1 VDSIPRR
8 GAPSSDT
15 ARNKLFAAPIIHAK
29 CPKENNER
37 WFVLNDSA
45 PKPGA
50 GFRIYL
56 IVSAMSFLFAGLYV
70 GWVLY
75 SRSQANQAIEKEA
88 AEKRRA
94 QDQQTFE
101 MMGGDRFDILVYAAN
116 PPIIQV
122 GEKSS
127 LCYSVSNAKAV
138 KIEPQT
144 EEPVWPAF
152 SRCVHVSPR
161 KTTEYTL
168 TIEDGAGHTKS
179 ATVEVVVQ

>member
-1 VDSIPRR
+1 M
-8 GAPSSDT
+8 
-15 ARNKLFAAPIIHAK
+15 
-29 CPKENNER
+29 
-37 WFVLNDSA
+37 LNDSV
-45 PKPGA
+45 PEPRS

-56 IVSAMSFLFAGLYV
+56 IVSAVAFLFAGLYV

-75 SRSQANQAIEKEA
+75 TRWQANQEIVEKA

-94 QDQQTFE
+94 QDQQSFE
-101 MMGGDRFDILVYAAN
+101 AMGGNRFDILGYTAN
-116 PPIIQV
+116 PATIQQ
-122 GEKSS
+122 GERSS

-138 KIEPQT
+138 KMEPET

-161 KTTEYTL
+161 KTTTYTL

-179 ATVEVVVQ
+179 ATVEVKVQ